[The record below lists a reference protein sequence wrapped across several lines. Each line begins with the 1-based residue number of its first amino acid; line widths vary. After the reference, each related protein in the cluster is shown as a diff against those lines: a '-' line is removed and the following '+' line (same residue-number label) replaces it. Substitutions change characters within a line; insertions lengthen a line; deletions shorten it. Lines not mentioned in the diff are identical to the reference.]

1 MGTVLH
7 GTADIPAEKS
17 IQNGCPRKFEDQLM
31 WIDIKEVLHYSCL
44 KEYFSSNFN
53 PDTGKW
59 ERLPGIEFSVPRWGS
74 TYAVDDLVPNGGLI
88 HISYYKQMIEKFESL
103 GFVDGV
109 NIFGAGF
116 DWKES
121 PSDKWVND
129 VKNLIESAYD
139 INNQTKVTL
148 VTHSMGCPYS
158 LYALTKIEKEN
169 KGWIEKYIH
178 MYVPMAPAWM
188 GAVKAFDFMLE
199 GVDFDL
205 PIAGKYFA
213 PLMRH
218 LPSLWFLLPKAEAF
232 PDMVLATSPSKT
244 YTFKDMEELFN
255 DGNLSY
261 VEGKLRDAKGAY
273 FDLIDDYNTLPYDK
287 LRVRQFMGCGKD
299 TVVGLNFA
307 EDIKP
312 HDPDGTWESCK
323 RVTGD
328 GDHTVP
334 IQSLVYAPNKWAEHG
349 YDVEVYK
356 FEGVSHVDLIQ
367 NEEAIEKVIELVC
380 ETD

>member
-1 MGTVLH
+1 
-7 GTADIPAEKS
+7 
-17 IQNGCPRKFEDQLM
+17 
-31 WIDIKEVLHYSCL
+31 
-44 KEYFSSNFN
+44 
-53 PDTGKW
+53 
-59 ERLPGIEFSVPRWGS
+59 
-74 TYAVDDLVPNGGLI
+74 
-88 HISYYKQMIEKFESL
+88 
-103 GFVDGV
+103 
-109 NIFGAGF
+109 
-116 DWKES
+116 
-121 PSDKWVND
+121 
-129 VKNLIESAYD
+129 
-139 INNQTKVTL
+139 
-148 VTHSMGCPYS
+148 
-158 LYALTKIEKEN
+158 
-169 KGWIEKYIH
+169 

>member
-1 MGTVLH
+1 MFKSIVFVVCAIVGICAAGADTCTHMHPVVLMPGIMGTVLH

-129 VKNLIESAYD
+129 VKNLIESAY
-139 INNQTKVTL
+139 ISITKPRL
-148 VTHSMGCPYS
+148 LLS
-158 LYALTKIEKEN
+158 L
-169 KGWIEKYIH
+169 
-178 MYVPMAPAWM
+178 
-188 GAVKAFDFMLE
+188 
-199 GVDFDL
+199 
-205 PIAGKYFA
+205 
-213 PLMRH
+213 
-218 LPSLWFLLPKAEAF
+218 
-232 PDMVLATSPSKT
+232 
-244 YTFKDMEELFN
+244 
-255 DGNLSY
+255 
-261 VEGKLRDAKGAY
+261 
-273 FDLIDDYNTLPYDK
+273 
-287 LRVRQFMGCGKD
+287 
-299 TVVGLNFA
+299 TVWVA
-307 EDIKP
+307 
-312 HDPDGTWESCK
+312 
-323 RVTGD
+323 
-328 GDHTVP
+328 HTVFTP
-334 IQSLVYAPNKWAEHG
+334 SPRSRRRIRVG
-349 YDVEVYK
+349 
-356 FEGVSHVDLIQ
+356 
-367 NEEAIEKVIELVC
+367 
-380 ETD
+380 